1 MNNPLADTVPRRV
14 ETAAAARAMRIVF
27 RHASISVAPPETFPV
42 NRDLYRFMEKPVQL
56 PRVFASVKENTAMK
70 TSGELRRIRSI
81 TESGS
86 VTYAQPW
93 TGVAPRSEAAS
104 A

>member
-1 MNNPLADTVPRRV
+1 
-14 ETAAAARAMRIVF
+14 MRIVF

-70 TSGELRRIRSI
+70 TSGE
-81 TESGS
+81 
-86 VTYAQPW
+86 
-93 TGVAPRSEAAS
+93 
-104 A
+104 